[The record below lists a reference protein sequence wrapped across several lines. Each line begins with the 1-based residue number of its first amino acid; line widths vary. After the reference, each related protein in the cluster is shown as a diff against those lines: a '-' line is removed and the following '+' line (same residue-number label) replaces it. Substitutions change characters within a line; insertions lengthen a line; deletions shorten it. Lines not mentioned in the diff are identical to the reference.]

1 MMRSEVVNK
10 FMSVYTVQYGD
21 ILDFTHVFKDE
32 DPWFDMVKWLP
43 EEPAKLINP

>member
-1 MMRSEVVNK
+1 MVKVFLRKKMMTMKSIE
-10 FMSVYTVQYGD
+10 
-21 ILDFTHVFKDE
+21 FKDE